1 MMPLGLL
8 GEGEIAEVVEAR
20 GAAALRAE
28 ELGLRAGKRVQM
40 LRNGGGPVLVKV
52 DESRIAVDRG
62 AAMRIDVRTS
72 R

>member
-1 MMPLGLL
+1 MPLGLL
-8 GEGEIAEVVEAR
+8 GEGQVAEIVAAR

-28 ELGLRAGKRVQM
+28 EMGLRAGKRVEM
-40 LRNGGGPVLVKV
+40 LRNGAGPVLVKV

-62 AAMRIDVRTS
+62 AAMRIEVRTS